1 MATYAV
7 PLRSDR
13 WALLGAGP
21 LTADAGG
28 RAIRLATLA
37 SGSTPDNAV
46 TAGSIEIGGNA
57 DSDDNRYY
65 YAGSENVWARL
76 AVEAMDP
83 HSVTVLKDGATSA
96 AVAPFLADKTFAVT
110 ADGDATVA
118 APGLLAGLE
127 AANACTVTGIALV
140 NMATGA
146 RTNGSVGSNLTIAGN
161 ATINVAANGGYT
173 LTLGTAYDTLKG
185 DETAQFQIEITITDG
200 TNSLTDKALA
210 TWTVT
215 GVNDAPTAPNRT
227 KAVNE
232 GAVATGNFLTDST
245 AASHPQSE
253 PLMLTKINGA
263 VFAGGLEQRLT
274 HGFLAASGNGAYTY
288 RPTVALAAA
297 ATVQEVITYTVAD
310 RFGASDD
317 GTLTITITGV

>member
-1 MATYAV
+1 MATYPV

-28 RAIRLATLA
+28 RAIRIKTLA

-46 TAGSIEIGGNA
+46 TSGSLEIGGNP

-65 YAGSENVWARL
+65 YSGNENVWARL
-76 AVEAMDP
+76 AVETDGA
-83 HSVTVLKDGATSA
+83 HNVTVLKDGATSA
-96 AVAPFLADKTFAVT
+96 AVAPFVPDMTFAVT

-127 AANACTVTGIALV
+127 AANACTVTGVALV
-140 NMATGA
+140 NMSTGA
-146 RTNGSVGSNLTIAGN
+146 RTNGTVGSNLTITGD

-185 DETAQFQIEITITDG
+185 DATAQFQIEITVTDG
-200 TNSLTDKALA
+200 TNTLTDKALA

-232 GAVATGNFLTDST
+232 GAVATGNFLTDAT

-263 VFAGGLEQRLT
+263 LFSGGLEQRLT
-274 HGFLAASGNGAYTY
+274 HGYLAASGTGAYTY
-288 RPTVALAAA
+288 RPDVSLVLG
-297 ATVQEVITYTVAD
+297 ATVDEVIDYTVAD
-310 RFGASDD
+310 RFGEEAE